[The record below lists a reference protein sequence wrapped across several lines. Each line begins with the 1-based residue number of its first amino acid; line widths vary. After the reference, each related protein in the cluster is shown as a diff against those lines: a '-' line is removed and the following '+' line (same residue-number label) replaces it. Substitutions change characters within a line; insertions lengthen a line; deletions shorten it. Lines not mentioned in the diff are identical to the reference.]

1 MKDSGR
7 EQSDCPVCG
16 MQLNAHTNTVGYTP
30 PKTGDYTICLFCQS
44 VLRFGLFEL
53 RTLTDREQQIV
64 ARDKNIQKARAMV
77 AEIHRR
83 GEVEG

>member
-16 MQLNAHTNTVGYTP
+16 MGLNAHTNTTDRTA
-30 PKTGDYTICLFCQS
+30 PKRGDYTVCLYCQS

-53 RTLTDREQQIV
+53 RTLTDRERV
-64 ARDKNIQKARAMV
+64 EAERDPNIRKAREMV
-77 AEIHRR
+77 AEIHRQGR
-83 GEVEG
+83 VEG